1 MKKSTQLAPAAGVGG
16 GAEAEAE
23 AEAQAAGVEEAG
35 PAAAPTQDRILI
47 EMLHVF

>member
-16 GAEAEAE
+16 GAEAE